1 MSRFIESRHA
11 LKIGDRVVDVRPW
24 DVKFAEFMG
33 QKFALLMLGI
43 PVLLFAAAIPVLA
56 LPLLGVLT
64 WLIVLHR
71 SSKPTLPLRYPI
83 INKEPDPRT
92 GKPGDG
98 ILLHGNIDSGSPYE
112 KFKEIWSSDDDLRK
126 HMLIIGS
133 TGSGKSE
140 MLKAIFFNALC
151 WSSGYFIAD
160 GKADNKLPTDSF
172 TMVRSVGRDD
182 DMLSLNFLLGGKTP
196 LQIGKSRRRRTN
208 GMNPFSS
215 ADADTIIQM
224 GANMLPK
231 VEGEGK
237 NWQEKALNLW
247 RGAVAALCHKRDTQG
262 FEVSVTTI
270 IDYLA
275 LHRVEELY
283 VEGYREA
290 QNNNGEW
297 SLGFTGIKSYLET
310 GIPYKID
317 RLLAKHGLAD
327 MPAPARPGT
336 KPTTDQ
342 DPETANQHAYRTSQ
356 LIPVMN
362 LLDKTYGHIFRAKF
376 SEIDM
381 LDVTLNNRIMTMLI
395 PSLEKSAQEAENLG
409 KLAIACLRVMMGRNL
424 GADIEGSRQEL
435 IESKVTKSPYPYIV
449 ALDELAYYFADGIA
463 VIFAQARSLGF
474 SMIAA
479 AQDLEKLTEG
489 NRAAEAGAMM
499 GNQVNKVFMRID
511 DAKKTWE
518 FIQNALQKVTVAVRS
533 AYEVTGAGWRRKGG
547 EVDVREVD
555 VVSLPE
561 FQAMKGGECVLN
573 SMGQTMRMK
582 SLYMAKDLEKHQS
595 DDFFVLRFLQVP
607 SPKQD
612 EMDNFSLDRDVFKS
626 KFRKGEVLKQRIC
639 GDIKF
644 ERPQLPSDPV
654 LAAVQQCS
662 AKLSPHVGGALRA
675 IALYSAAKDALLA
688 EDARNEQQSQQATP
702 AQSQQAEAVQA
713 AVSAEVAASYL
724 GADDAA
730 RPQAAAGGRGA
741 QQADIMALAD
751 EQGAL
756 LADLLPFERKPVSAV
771 ATPASAWAAVP
782 AAAAEPEVRS
792 PDPVDAFLAG
802 LKVFNMPPLPLSMTA
817 AGNSDLSGSAVLDAV
832 AMAVLA
838 PSAAPASPVETP
850 STATVSTSPRPAAK
864 SWVAQA
870 FDVVNQDITTPS
882 AALTPAVDA
891 GAAQAPQVPAAPS
904 TPAMSTV
911 VGFTAETIASVER
924 LHTALGNDDPKGAT
938 REIEAQ
944 ISRQITPT
952 ISATTELDHAMLA
965 ALLDDLDTAANHGG

>member
-1 MSRFIESRHA
+1 MGRFIETRHT
-11 LKIGDRVVDVRPW
+11 LRTGSRVVDVRPW
-24 DVKFAEFMG
+24 DVKFAEVMG
-33 QKFALLMLGI
+33 QKFALIMSSVPL
-43 PVLLFAAAIPVLA
+43 LLFAFFVPILA
-56 LPLLGVLT
+56 MPLLGVLS

-83 INKEPDPRT
+83 INKEPDPKT
-92 GKPGDG
+92 GKAGDG
-98 ILLHGNIDSGSPYE
+98 IMMHGNIDSSSPYE
-112 KFKEIWSSDDDLRK
+112 KFKEIWSADDDLRK

-182 DMLSLNFLLGGKTP
+182 DLLSLNFLLGGKTP

-247 RGAVAALCHKRDTQG
+247 RGTVAALCHKRDTQG

-275 LHRVEELY
+275 LHRVEDLY
-283 VEGYREA
+283 IEGYREA
-290 QNNNGEW
+290 LANNGEW

-310 GIPYKID
+310 GIPYKLD
-317 RLLAKHGLAD
+317 RLLAKHGLGE
-327 MPAPARPGT
+327 MPAAPRAGA

-342 DPETANQHAYRTSQ
+342 DPESANQHAYRTSQ

-362 LLDKTYGHIFRAKF
+362 LLDKTYGHIFRPKF

-449 ALDELAYYFADGIA
+449 ALDELAYYFSDGIA

-518 FIQNALQKVTVAVRS
+518 FIQSALQKVTVAVRS
-533 AYEVTGAGWRRKGG
+533 SYQATETGWRHKPG
-547 EVDVREVD
+547 EVDLREVD
-555 VVSLPE
+555 AVSLPE

-573 SMGQTMRMK
+573 SMGQTLRMK
-582 SLYMAKDLEKHQS
+582 ALYMAKDLDRHQT
-595 DDFFVLRFLQVP
+595 DNFFVLRFLQVP
-607 SPKQD
+607 SPK
-612 EMDNFSLDRDVFKS
+612 EEEVNRYSIGRDQLKD
-626 KFRKGEVLKQRIC
+626 KFLKGEILKQRIC
-639 GDIKF
+639 GAAPV
-644 ERPQLPSDPV
+644 ERPEQLPADAV
-654 LAAVQQCS
+654 IEAAQRCAAS
-662 AKLSPHVGGALRA
+662 LSPHVGGSLRA
-675 IALYSAAKDALLA
+675 IALYQAARDALLA
-688 EDARNEQQSQQATP
+688 DERRMSSET
-702 AQSQQAEAVQA
+702 
-713 AVSAEVAASYL
+713 EVAAQQPNQAQASPEVEASYL
-724 GADDAA
+724 GSSSAQAGDAA
-730 RPQAAAGGRGA
+730 RGDATRRESAAALSTSPASIQG
-741 QQADIMALAD
+741 ADIMGLAD
-751 EQGAL
+751 EQSAL

-771 ATPASAWAAVP
+771 AKP
-782 AAAAEPEVRS
+782 AATGWAVVAPTAAQVDPIEQARQS
-792 PDPVDAFLAG
+792 DPVEAFLAG
-802 LKVFNMPPLPLSMTA
+802 LKVFNMPALPLSV
-817 AGNSDLSGSAVLDAV
+817 SGLEHADSSTGVLDAV
-832 AMAVLA
+832 AMALLGPTSNA
-838 PSAAPASPVETP
+838 PVQSAASETQP
-850 STATVSTSPRPAAK
+850 GT
-864 SWVAQA
+864 SWVSRA
-870 FDVVNQDITTPS
+870 FDVVNQEVTAPVAPS
-882 AALTPAVDA
+882 A
-891 GAAQAPQVPAAPS
+891 GEPS
-904 TPAMSTV
+904 SEATV
-911 VGFTAETIASVER
+911 VGFTQETSAGVEK
-924 LHTALGNDDPKGAT
+924 LHSALGNDDPKAAT

-944 ISRQITPT
+944 ISRQITPA
-952 ISATTELDHAMLA
+952 ISATTEIDAATLA